1 MHTYKSLQ
9 KETENWIILEFRIP
23 LRLYLMKF
31 KGKSSGFHRYLSNG
45 QNRFIG
51 TSNRTFWKNIK
62 TGFYRFFFERTHIHF
77 VYFLNIDEVKQKR
90 YTTEL
95 IIRIKRIINCKVG
108 VLPFENMTE
117 MEKII
122 LSSPNGFLNYKKIKS

>member
-9 KETENWIILEFRIP
+9 KEKENWIILEFRIP
-23 LRLYLMKF
+23 LRLYLLKF
-31 KGKSSGFHRYLSNG
+31 KGRSSGFPRYLSNG

-51 TSNRTFWKNIK
+51 TSNRSFWKNIK

-77 VYFLNIDEVKQKR
+77 VYFLNIDEVEQKR
-90 YTTEL
+90 FSIEL
-95 IIRIKRIINCKVG
+95 IIRIKRIINCKVEII
-108 VLPFENMTE
+108 PFENMTE
-117 MEKII
+117 IEKII

>member
-9 KETENWIILEFRIP
+9 KEKENWIILEFRIP
-23 LRLYLMKF
+23 LRLYLLKF
-31 KGKSSGFHRYLSNG
+31 KGKSNGFHRYLSNG

-51 TSNRTFWKNIK
+51 ISNRTFWKTIK

-90 YTTEL
+90 FITGL

-108 VLPFENMTE
+108 VLPFESMTE
-117 MEKII
+117 MEKIF
-122 LSSPNGFLNYKKIKS
+122 LSSPNGFLNYKKIKP

>member
-1 MHTYKSLQ
+1 MHTYKSLE
-9 KETENWIILEFRIP
+9 KEKENWIILEFRIP
-23 LRLYLMKF
+23 LRLYLQKF
-31 KGKSSGFHRYLSNG
+31 KGKSSGFHRNLSNG

-77 VYFLNIDEVKQKR
+77 VYFLNIDEAKQKR
-90 YTTEL
+90 FTMEL

-108 VLPFENMTE
+108 IIPFENISE

-122 LSSPNGFLNYKKIKS
+122 LSSPNGFLNYKKIKP